1 MFVNRRDVQIQ
12 WGDCDPA
19 NIVYYPRYFAMFDD
33 STSVLFEAAGFSK
46 QDLVHKYGLVGIPMV
61 DTRSKFYIP
70 STHGDWITIET
81 KIESIKR
88 SSFEVKH
95 NVYKGD
101 ALAIEAF
108 ETRVLVGRDAALGI
122 PERNALEF
130 VPKEIG
136 GVPLKVIVLDD
147 GGDPTTATT
156 NARRFVTESKAD
168 IIMGSALTPPTIA
181 VSNVAN
187 EAGIPHFGLAPFPI
201 TPERMKWSVAM
212 PQPIPIVGKVLYDHM
227 KAHKVKT
234 VGYIGYSDSY
244 GDLWFNDLKAQGV
257 PMGMTIVDEER
268 FARPDTSVT
277 GQVLKLVAANPDAI
291 LVGASGTA
299 AALPQ
304 TELRERGY
312 QGLIYQTHGAASMDF
327 IRIAGKAAEG
337 VLMAS
342 GPVMDPEDQPDGALT
357 KKPGL
362 ALNAAYEAK
371 YGPNSRSQFAGHSY
385 DAFELLKRIIPVALK
400 TAKPGT
406 PEFREAIRQAL
417 LSEKDLAASQGVY
430 NFTEK
435 DRYGVD
441 DRARILLTVK
451 DGKYMMVKEP

>member
-1 MFVNRRDVQIQ
+1 MNKMIL
-12 WGDCDPA
+12 A
-19 NIVYYPRYFAMFDD
+19 
-33 STSVLFEAAGFSK
+33 TAASAA
-46 QDLVHKYGLVGIPMV
+46 LAL
-61 DTRSKFYIP
+61 SAP
-70 STHGDWITIET
+70 SAQAQSSDITIG
-81 KIESIKR
+81 ISI
-88 SSFEVKH
+88 STT
-95 NVYKGD
+95 GP
-101 ALAIEAF
+101 A
-108 ETRVLVGRDAALGI
+108 AALGV

-130 VPKEIG
+130 VPKEIA

-147 GGDPTTATT
+147 GGDPTNATT

-168 IIMGSALTPPTIA
+168 IIVGSSTTPPTIA
-181 VSNVAN
+181 ISNVAN
-187 EAGIPHFGLAPFPI
+187 EAGLPHISLAPFPV
-201 TPERMKWSVAM
+201 TPERTKWSVVL
-212 PQPIPIVGKVLYDHM
+212 PQPVPIMGKVLYEHM
-227 KAHKVKT
+227 KANNVKT

-244 GDLWFNDLKAQGV
+244 GDLWFNDFKAQGV
-257 PMGMTIVDEER
+257 PMGMTMVDEER

-342 GPVMDPEDQPDGALT
+342 GPVMDPEDQPEEAST

-362 ALNAAYEAK
+362 ALNTAYEAK
-371 YGPNSRSQFAGHSY
+371 YGPNSRSQFAGHSW
-385 DAFELLKRIIPVALK
+385 DAFLVLQRIVPTALK

-406 PEFREAIRQAL
+406 PEFREALRQAL
-417 LSEKDLAASQGVY
+417 LTERDIAASQGVY

-435 DRYGVD
+435 DRYGLD
-441 DRARILLTVK
+441 DRSRILLTVK
-451 DGKYMMVKEP
+451 DGKYMLAKPE

>member
-1 MFVNRRDVQIQ
+1 MNKLTLSAAAAALSLAL
-12 WGDCDPA
+12 PA
-19 NIVYYPRYFAMFDD
+19 LAVP
-33 STSVLFEAAGFSK
+33 AAA
-46 QDLVHKYGLVGIPMV
+46 Q
-61 DTRSKFYIP
+61 TNE
-70 STHGDWITIET
+70 ITIGIT
-81 KIESIKR
+81 ITTT
-88 SSFEVKH
+88 
-95 NVYKGD
+95 GP
-101 ALAIEAF
+101 A
-108 ETRVLVGRDAALGI
+108 AALGI

-130 VPKEIG
+130 VPKEIA

-147 GGDPTTATT
+147 GGDPTNATN

-168 IIMGSALTPPTIA
+168 IIMGSSTTPPSVA

-187 EAGIPHFGLAPFPI
+187 EAHVPHLGLAPFPI
-201 TPERMKWSVAM
+201 TPERAKWSVSL
-212 PQPIPIVGKVLYDHM
+212 PQPIPIVGKVMYDHM
-227 KAHKVKT
+227 KAHNVKT

-244 GDLWFNDLKAQGV
+244 GDLWINDLKKQG
-257 PMGMTIVDEER
+257 GALGLKIVDEER

-304 TELRERGY
+304 TELRNRGY
-312 QGLIYQTHGAASMDF
+312 KGLIYQTHGAASMDF

-342 GPVMDPEDQPDGALT
+342 GPVMDPEDQPDSALT

-362 ALNAAYEAK
+362 ALVKAYEAK

-385 DAFELLKRIIPVALK
+385 DAFQVLERIVPVALK
-400 TAKPGT
+400 KAKPGT
-406 PEFREAIRQAL
+406 QEFREAIREAL
-417 LSEKDLAASQGVY
+417 LTEHEIAASQGVY

-435 DRYGVD
+435 DRYGLD
-441 DRARILLTVK
+441 DRSRILLTVK
-451 DGKYMMVKEP
+451 NGKYVLVK